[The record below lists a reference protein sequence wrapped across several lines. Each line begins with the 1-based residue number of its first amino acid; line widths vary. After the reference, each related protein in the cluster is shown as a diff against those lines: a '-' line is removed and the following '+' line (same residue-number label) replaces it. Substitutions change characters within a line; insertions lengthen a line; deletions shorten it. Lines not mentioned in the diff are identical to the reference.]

1 MATLITGGCG
11 FIGLSIAER
20 LIADGE
26 AVVLFDVAPPAG
38 NIMARR
44 ELTGATVITGDI
56 RNTTDID
63 RALAHDGIDRVI
75 HTAAMTPNAARERD
89 DPHGILAV
97 NMLGTVNLVDRAAA
111 MPAIKRVTVLSSV
124 AVYGFSQP
132 APSGLLEE
140 DLSPLAPLALY
151 GISKVAAEQS
161 ALRIAQLRGID
172 VRVIRLGPV
181 FGPWEL
187 PSAVRDALSPHHQ
200 ILAMAHDGVEAILP
214 RSMAGDWIYSRDA
227 AEGIARISNGTALR
241 HSVYNVSGGVMT
253 DVPQWCAIVA
263 KRFEGFRW
271 KLGSEGDGN
280 IVYGLLKDRAALSIA
295 RLGEDTG
302 FQPSRTLEAAASDY
316 LGWIAAGAGA

>member
-26 AVVLFDVAPPAG
+26 AVVLFDLATPAG
-38 NIMARR
+38 NILARP
-44 ELTGATVITGDI
+44 ELAGASVITGDI
-56 RNTTDID
+56 RSATDID
-63 RALAHDGIDRVI
+63 RALAAGDIDRVI
-75 HTAAMTPNAARERD
+75 HTAAMTPNATRERD
-89 DPHGILAV
+89 EPRGILEV
-97 NMLGTVNLVDRAAA
+97 NTLGTVNLVDRAAA
-111 MPAIKRVTVLSSV
+111 TPAIKRVTVLSSV

-151 GISKVAAEQS
+151 GISKVAAEQA
-161 ALRIAQLRGID
+161 ALRMAQLRGID
-172 VRVIRLGPV
+172 VRVVRLGPV

-200 ILAMAHDGVEAILP
+200 ILAMARDGVEAILP

-227 AEGIARISNGTALR
+227 AEGIALISKATTLR
-241 HSVYNVSGGVMT
+241 HAIYNVSGGVIT
-253 DVPQWCAIVA
+253 DVPQWCTIVA
-263 KRFEGFRW
+263 KHFEGFRW
-271 KLGSEGDGN
+271 RLGSESDGN

-295 RLGEDTG
+295 RLSDDTG
-302 FQPSRTLEAAASDY
+302 LRPSRTLEAAAGDY
-316 LGWIAAGAGA
+316 LGWIDTGTAA